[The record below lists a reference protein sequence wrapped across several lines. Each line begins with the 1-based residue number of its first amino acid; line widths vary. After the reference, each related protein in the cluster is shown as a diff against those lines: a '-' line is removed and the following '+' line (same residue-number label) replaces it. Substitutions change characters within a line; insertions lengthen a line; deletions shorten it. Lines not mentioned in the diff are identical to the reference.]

1 MGFPSQDSIQ
11 AYLLANPDSALA
23 AVHFIFDNSTAANTL
38 TGFLLQTNTTVRG
51 QRKEGAGEGG
61 ERCAVVRHLRRRRL
75 R

>member
-38 TGFLLQTNTTVRG
+38 TGFLLQTNTTVRWG
-51 QRKEGAGEGG
+51 
-61 ERCAVVRHLRRRRL
+61 
-75 R
+75 